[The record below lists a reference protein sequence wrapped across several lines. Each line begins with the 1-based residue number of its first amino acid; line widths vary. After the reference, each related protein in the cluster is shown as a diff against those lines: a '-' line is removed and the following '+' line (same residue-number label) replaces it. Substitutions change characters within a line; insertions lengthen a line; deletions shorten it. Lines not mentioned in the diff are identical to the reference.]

1 MTDMAKGLCV
11 EASVPQQ
18 TPHEPGSVPAGRETM
33 KDRLKL
39 ALAALCAAGAM
50 LLGNPGQAQ
59 VSERNLKVAYV
70 QDKDHPHG
78 LGAQKFADLVAQ
90 KSGGKMKVRT
100 YGSGQ
105 LGGDAQVISSL
116 QGGTVEMTM
125 VSPGLLVGLVKEFGI
140 LDLPFLF
147 NSYTEVDAVLE
158 GAVGKKLL
166 EKLPEKGLIGLGYW
180 DHGFRNLTNS
190 RRPVTKME
198 DIAGLKVRV
207 LQIPLFIETF
217 NALGANAVPMPFP
230 ELYTALE
237 TETVDG
243 QENPFASIETS
254 KFYEVQKYASTTQ
267 HVYNPLVT
275 IFSKRVWDRLS
286 PEERKIVQDAADEA
300 GAYERQVSREMNE
313 KSKENLKSKGMT
325 VTEITPEERTRMR
338 QKVNAVTEKFTKE
351 FGDDLVKAM
360 YAEVE
365 KVRASK

>member
-1 MTDMAKGLCV
+1 MADA
-11 EASVPQQ
+11 ASAQI
-18 TPHEPGSVPAGRETM
+18 R
-33 KDRLKL
+33 DR
-39 ALAALCAAGAM
+39 
-50 LLGNPGQAQ
+50 NF
-59 VSERNLKVAYV
+59 KVAFV

-78 LGAQKFADLVAQ
+78 LGAQKFADLVAE

-100 YGSGQ
+100 FGSGQ

-147 NSYTEVDAVLE
+147 NGYKEVDAVLD
-158 GAVGKKLL
+158 GPIGKNLL

-180 DHGFRNLTNS
+180 DHGFRNVTNS
-190 RRPVTKME
+190 RRPVAKME
-198 DIAGLKVRV
+198 DIQGLKIRV

-217 NALGANAVPMPFP
+217 NTLGANAIPMPFP
-230 ELYTALE
+230 ELFTAME
-237 TETVDG
+237 QRAIDG

-254 KFYEVQKYASTTQ
+254 KFYEVQKFASTTQ

-275 IFSKRVWDRLS
+275 IFSKRIWDQLS
-286 PEERKIVQDAADEA
+286 PEERKIVQDAANEA

-325 VTEITPEERTRMR
+325 VTEITPEERARMR
-338 QKVNAVTEKFTKE
+338 EKVSAVTEKFTKQ
-351 FGDDLVKAM
+351 FGEDLVKQM
-360 YAEVE
+360 YAEIE
-365 KVRASK
+365 KVRGTQ